1 MLQMKF
7 KEQIAAVLLAA
18 VLALEGWQLFALYQM
33 RDEISRL
40 DQKLTDHLQFHLQPK
55 FAAGNN

>member
-1 MLQMKF
+1 MKF

-18 VLALEGWQLFALYQM
+18 VLSLEAWQLFALYQM

-40 DQKLTDHLQFHLQPK
+40 DQKLTDHIQFHLQPK
-55 FAAGNN
+55 FAAGRN

>member
-1 MLQMKF
+1 VRF
-7 KEQIAAVLLAA
+7 KEQIVAVILAA

-40 DQKLTDHLQFHLQPK
+40 DQKLTDHLQFHSAARLQ
-55 FAAGNN
+55 AGGD

>member
-1 MLQMKF
+1 MKF
-7 KEQIAAVLLAA
+7 KEQIVAVILAA

-40 DQKLTDHLQFHLQPK
+40 DQKLTDHLQFHTAARLQAK
-55 FAAGNN
+55 GN